1 MFQKIL
7 SLLFGLGIIFFPLSA
22 LTYSNTTTHPALT
35 SEMVKFYNNF
45 SDKKINDQQRQWM
58 MDGSSKE
65 DIPTTRTLNHFYDPI
80 YQRGL
85 SGEIN
90 AGELTPFIKV
100 LEPMILS
107 AKDWAQNSYA
117 QATFLAEAYK
127 NAALN
132 PLAQSTKSA
141 VEILTTHTWEKAI
154 NSYINGNQQDAF
166 ENLGH
171 ILHLIEDM
179 AVPAHVRNDHHLRG
193 DAYENWAAQFGPN
206 NINVVSQLKN
216 KSPLKFNSL
225 NQYFDYLAVYT
236 NTHFYSQDTIGIQ
249 TGYNQPEWNYLNTK
263 NIGDFLYSISQ
274 DDFGEY
280 LLLKRKIENGLII
293 TTENSVTVNDKLI
306 HADYWS
312 HLSRQAVLTGSGVID
327 LFFQEVEKYKNDLA
341 FKEKINEAM
350 IKTTLENIKNLFGNL
365 FGDKQTETVNSNF
378 EEIANNAN
386 SMNNNS
392 SEQFNEINILLTP
405 TPQIESLNEIIINPS
420 PSFTPSPTPSLSAT
434 PLPSP
439 TKTPAP
445 TPTLTPRPTYSP
457 SPSPTPLVTVVSSGN
472 SSKTIN
478 FCSISNGI
486 PTSNKI
492 IINELA
498 WMGTENSAN
507 DEWIELKNIS
517 NESINIA
524 NWQLVDKDGQIKIS
538 FPSKILAP
546 GEFYF
551 LKRDVNSIT
560 SIQADATFSGAI
572 NNNSEIL
579 QLFDSHCILQ
589 DEAKTNE
596 NGQWPA
602 GDGKEKRS
610 MERDTDLTWHTYS
623 GEINNGIFGT
633 PKQENSLKII
643 EPSPS
648 PSPSP
653 SETPLSSPLPSP
665 SPSSTPTPTPISAA
679 QILISEILYDA
690 EGSDEGKEFIELY
703 NPNNFEVDLSDWSLR
718 LIKNNE
724 TTSNPLGKIE
734 TNENH
739 IISPRGFLLIGYN
752 TYSSSTYNI
761 EADILRISYTLPN
774 PTQGNIYTIRL
785 LNKEGAVVDEIIYQE
800 NSCLTGASLERKAKE
815 TSTSISMTEG
825 EDQFLGNGY
834 DSDLMTDFII
844 RSPQPQNSSSL
855 PEPRAKPPIPEN
867 ISYQFTNGGLMLYF
881 SLSQPVTSSVLEFE
895 SFYSYFKEDLSN
907 NFGSSTSTIFSAT
920 IKITKADW
928 MNKSFEGM
936 IEEFPLDQLNY
947 LYLRM
952 RSKDKDGLIS
962 DLSEIIFI
970 EPTTEIINQAP
981 IVFYSNS
988 NTNSGPAFYLSN
1000 WYGPG
1005 SSNFIFTSLEDGY
1018 LTHLNASVQTLNCSL
1033 FVRANIYSVENGEL
1047 KDFLGQSQSAILL
1060 NAYDSHWN
1068 PLIFNWEFENGKI
1081 LLRKNQQYAVQFVI
1095 DSLPNPAGNCW
1106 AYFYGNEQ
1114 QLIME
1119 ANGYKTALN
1128 NLTQKTANH
1137 NPLPEEETI
1146 FENTIVFSAQIF
1158 SYNNWP
1164 VKLEVELRSRQGS
1177 FDDQILK
1184 GDPHFFESPYLASGE
1199 TAEITVGG
1207 LADGAYHW
1215 RARVIDI
1222 FGNPSNW
1229 YYYGDSQK
1237 YYRNNW
1243 ESPPINIQ
1251 DNSDFYV
1258 DAERTDYPENT
1269 LYYQP
1274 LAEDINDLPTFYAIW
1289 YGPDYRIFTFSPHQ
1303 SGYVDSVEVAVR
1315 YGYCVFPMSAELYS
1329 LSPDQKDGLPNQFLA
1344 KSIDDIPHLISDYA
1358 QPYFESLQ
1366 LDSWRFDRDVYLE
1379 AGHFYG
1385 LKIKLSDNHNWE
1397 GMANCTVRFG
1407 IRKDANNSRVYTMR
1421 SGRLYL
1427 DFDEDLRLV
1436 IYKKNMTE
1444 NEKAIDSSLD
1454 SNNET
1459 EQLETYLEN
1468 ELLEKNEMTNSEKTA
1483 DENQPLQN
1491 DNCENKAE
1499 APLCNT
1505 SEIETNDQ
1513 VENLDAELDTSIDN
1527 LQPLEE
1533 DSCFEEN
1540 LLPSEEESVSLS
1552 ENENILLPE
1561 NIASPVE
1568 TTTSTEL
1575 INSSDSFPNE
1585 NTPSLENFSSSD
1597 QTVEEEE
1604 ILEETSTSA
1613 ESASETEL
1621 KAIITEEQSNLFPD
1635 DSEITPMD
1643 LSDIEEK
1650 TEKEN
1655 ESGMMILDPSEVEE
1669 GEKESESGDE
1679 IE

>member
-22 LTYSNTTTHPALT
+22 LAYSNTTTHPALT

-65 DIPTTRTLNHFYDPI
+65 DVPTTRTLNHFYDPI
-80 YQRGL
+80 YQMGL

-107 AKDWAQNSYA
+107 AKEWAQNSYA

-132 PLAQSTKSA
+132 PFTQSTKSA

-193 DAYENWAAQFGPN
+193 DAYENWAAQFGPD

-350 IKTTLENIKNLFGNL
+350 IKTTLENIKKLFGNL
-365 FGDKQTETVNSNF
+365 FGDKQTETANSNF

-392 SEQFNEINILLTP
+392 SEQVNEINIPLTP
-405 TPQIESLNEIIINPS
+405 TPQIESLNEIVINPT
-420 PSFTPSPTPSLSAT
+420 PFFTPSPTPTSKPTPTPSLSVT

-457 SPSPTPLVTVVSSGN
+457 SPSPTPLVTVISSGN

-492 IINELA
+492 IINEIA

-517 NESINIA
+517 NESIDIT
-524 NWQLVDKDGQIKIS
+524 NWQLIDKNNQIKIS

-546 GEFYF
+546 GEFY
-551 LKRDVNSIT
+551 LLERTDDAPVVNIK
-560 SIQADATFSGAI
+560 ADLTFTGVI
-572 NNNSEIL
+572 NDTDETL

-602 GDGKEKRS
+602 GNKDEKRS

-623 GEINNGIFGT
+623 GEINNGIYGT

-653 SETPLSSPLPSP
+653 SETPSPSPSP
-665 SPSSTPTPTPISAA
+665 SPSSTPTPTPTLTSTA

-690 EGSDEGKEFIELY
+690 EESDEGKEFIELY
-703 NPNNFEVDLSDWSLR
+703 NPNNFEVDLSHWSLR

-724 TTSNPLGKIE
+724 TTSDSLGKIE

-752 TYSSSTYNI
+752 KYSSSTYNI
-761 EADILRISYTLPN
+761 EADILRTSYTLPN
-774 PTQGNIYTIRL
+774 PTQENIYTIRL
-785 LNKEGAVVDEIIYQE
+785 LNKEGITVDEITYQE

-855 PEPRAKPPIPEN
+855 PEPREKPPAPEN

-881 SLSQPVTSSVLEFE
+881 SLSQPATSSALEFE

-907 NFGSSTSTIFSAT
+907 NFGSSASAILSAT

-936 IEEFPLDQLNY
+936 IEGFPLDQLNY

-952 RSKDKDGLIS
+952 RSKDKDGLVS
-962 DLSEIIFI
+962 DLSEIIFV
-970 EPTTEIINQAP
+970 EPATEIINQAP
-981 IVFYSNS
+981 IVFYS
-988 NTNSGPAFYLSN
+988 GKRDKEFPAQKFRLGEFYH
-1000 WYGPG
+1000 
-1005 SSNFIFTSLEDGY
+1005 FISEESGY
-1018 LTHLNASVQTLNCSL
+1018 LAQINALVLTFNCSM
-1033 FVRANIYSVENGEL
+1033 FVKAEVYSVDNGEIKNL
-1047 KDFLGQSQSAILL
+1047 IGESKEPSLINVFWYPNYRGWTFESGQVIL
-1060 NAYDSHWN
+1060 
-1068 PLIFNWEFENGKI
+1068 E
-1081 LLRKNQQYAVQFVI
+1081 KNKEYAVRFLLDHLIV
-1095 DSLPNPAGNCW
+1095 DGNCQM
-1106 AYFYGNEQ
+1106 AFHQNEEENKM
-1114 QLIME
+1114 IMDIL
-1119 ANGYKTALN
+1119 GYKTALN

-1146 FENTIVFSAQIF
+1146 FENTISFSAQIF

-1164 VKLEVELRSRQGS
+1164 VKLEVELRPRQES

-1184 GDPHFFESPYLASGE
+1184 GDSHFFESSYLDSGKI
-1199 TAEITVGG
+1199 AEITVGG

-1222 FGNPSNW
+1222 FGNPSDW

-1237 YYRNNW
+1237 YYRYNW

-1274 LAEDINDLPTFYAIW
+1274 LAENINDLPTSYTIW

-1303 SGYVDSVEVAVR
+1303 SGYVDSAEVAAH
-1315 YGYCVFPMSAELYS
+1315 YNHCTFPMSAELYS
-1329 LSPDQKDGLPNQFLA
+1329 LSPDQNDGLPDQLLA
-1344 KSIDDIPHLISDYA
+1344 KSMDDIPHPISDYT
-1358 QPYFESLQ
+1358 QPYFESFK
-1366 LDSWRFDRDVYLE
+1366 LDGWRFDREVYLE

-1385 LKIKLSDNHNWE
+1385 LKIKFSDKHDWA
-1397 GMANCTVRFG
+1397 GMANCGVQFG
-1407 IRKDANNSRVYTMR
+1407 LRKDANNSRVYTMR
-1421 SGRLYL
+1421 GGRLYL

-1436 IYKKNMTE
+1436 IYKKDIAE
-1444 NEKAIDSSLD
+1444 NEKATDSVLD

-1459 EQLETYLEN
+1459 EQ
-1468 ELLEKNEMTNSEKTA
+1468 NEMTNSEKTV

-1491 DNCENKAE
+1491 DNCENEAE
-1499 APLCNT
+1499 APLCST
-1505 SEIETNDQ
+1505 SEIEINDQ
-1513 VENLDAELDTSIDN
+1513 VENLDAELNTSIDN
-1527 LQPLEE
+1527 RQPSEE

-1540 LLPSEEESVSLS
+1540 LLLPEEESVSPS

-1561 NIASPVE
+1561 NIAPPVE

-1575 INSSDSFPNE
+1575 INSSDSFLNE
-1585 NTPSLENFSSSD
+1585 NTSSLENFSSSD

-1604 ILEETSTSA
+1604 ISEEISTSVEN
-1613 ESASETEL
+1613 ESEIEP
-1621 KAIITEEQSNLFPD
+1621 KAIITEEESDLFPD
-1635 DSEITPMD
+1635 DSETTLMD

-1650 TEKEN
+1650 TEEEN
-1655 ESGMMILDPSEVEE
+1655 ESEMMPDLSEVEE
-1669 GEKESESGDE
+1669 GEKESESGDG